1 MHSMLKE
8 AIMSRNVGTIDRLM
22 RVAIGAVLVALA
34 LAGVVGGWGYVGIIP
49 LLTGAVGACP
59 AYTLFG
65 FSTCAKKA

>member
-1 MHSMLKE
+1 MLKE
-8 AIMSRNVGTIDRLM
+8 AIMSRNVGTIDRLI

-34 LAGVVGGWGYVGIIP
+34 LAGVVGGWGYIGVLP

-65 FSTCAKKA
+65 FGTCSKKT